1 MCIQNA
7 QMARKKYS
15 AVEVAKM
22 MGLKKRAVQAR
33 AARYGV
39 KKENGAFVFTAHFLK
54 TKWGVNAPSDAHKK
68 STAVHNAHK
77 RAHQEN
83 LVDGNEVG
91 LHTLPNGNK
100 VQVFTESEYKSF
112 ELALIERK
120 QLLQQVKQLQDWKD
134 SFLRF
139 TQERNL
145 IEAKDKGLFKEI
157 DDVEEAQVMDD
168 TDIQKHL
175 SQKRAEVIKPKVNTS
190 EQWYR
195 SDYFGWM
202 EKLKD

>member
-1 MCIQNA
+1 
-7 QMARKKYS
+7 
-15 AVEVAKM
+15 
-22 MGLKKRAVQAR
+22 
-33 AARYGV
+33 
-39 KKENGAFVFTAHFLK
+39 
-54 TKWGVNAPSDAHKK
+54 
-68 STAVHNAHK
+68 
-77 RAHQEN
+77 
-83 LVDGNEVG
+83 
-91 LHTLPNGNK
+91 
-100 VQVFTESEYKSF
+100 
-112 ELALIERK
+112 LIERK

>member
-1 MCIQNA
+1 MLLYRFILAATNSDNMEQDMSATRLSISQVC
-7 QMARKKYS
+7 KKLKLSKRSVQRIAKSKGIPKDLEGYIFTEDAVRQKES
-15 AVEVAKM
+15 ATSRNKGRSKEDVLGDLEL
-22 MGLKKRAVQAR
+22 GLH
-33 AARYGV
+33 
-39 KKENGAFVFTAHFLK
+39 E
-54 TKWGVNAPSDAHKK
+54 
-68 STAVHNAHK
+68 
-77 RAHQEN
+77 
-83 LVDGNEVG
+83 VDGKMIN
-91 LHTLPNGNK
+91 
-100 VQVFTESEYKSF
+100 VFSKEEYKSF

>member
-1 MCIQNA
+1 MEQDMSATRLSISQVC
-7 QMARKKYS
+7 KKLKLSKRSVQRIAKSKGIPKDLEGYIFTEDAVRQKES
-15 AVEVAKM
+15 ATSRNKGRSKEDVLGDLEL
-22 MGLKKRAVQAR
+22 GLH
-33 AARYGV
+33 
-39 KKENGAFVFTAHFLK
+39 E
-54 TKWGVNAPSDAHKK
+54 
-68 STAVHNAHK
+68 
-77 RAHQEN
+77 
-83 LVDGNEVG
+83 VDGKMIN
-91 LHTLPNGNK
+91 
-100 VQVFTESEYKSF
+100 VFSKEEYKSF